1 MSPKSKAN
9 YIYNSFESLALS
21 IIDANWK
28 NQKPVLFIVVYRPP
42 GPYSQF
48 LLDFSDFL
56 SSILLSW
63 DRIII
68 VGDFNIHVD
77 DEGDSLGKAFND
89 LLDGTGFIQNVNKP
103 THSHKH
109 TLDLILTYGTEIS
122 DLSVHPHNPVLSD
135 HFLITFQ
142 FVLQD
147 NPPLVTRTQMK
158 RTLGDHSV
166 SEYKQIIQPIFAS
179 MSSNYEGVMSGLAVN
194 DEFVDRVLFTFRTT
208 LDVVAPSKLKFVKP
222 RRASPWYNAETRSLK
237 QSTRKLERLWR
248 RSNTE
253 HTLSAWK
260 HSLVTYKQALR
271 TAKTRYY
278 SSLIE
283 ENKNNPRF
291 LFSTVARLTNSH
303 TSIEPYI
310 PTTLSCDDFLKI
322 FNNKIATIRNKI
334 NESLPIIRSDK
345 VQTKNSESPINPSKI
360 LNNFTTVDQIDVTSI
375 IMSSKPSMCLLD
387 PIPTKL
393 FKETLPLT
401 IDTILN
407 IINTSLVTGYVPQS
421 FKYAVI
427 KPLLKKPTL
436 DPDILANYDLFLT
449 YHSSP
454 KSLKEW

>member
-1 MSPKSKAN
+1 MRPKNLIHIAPDSSENKIALNKYIKCGLLNIRSISPKSLLVNDLIGDYNIHILALTETWLQQDDFVRLNESTPPSHVNFHTARSTGRGGGVAVISHSCLGMSPKSKSN

-68 VGDFNIHVD
+68 GGDFNIHVD

-158 RTLGDHSV
+158 RTLGDRSV

-179 MSSNYEGVMSGLAVN
+179 MSSNYEGIMSGLAVN
-194 DEFVDRVLFTFRTT
+194 DEFVDRVMFTLRTT
-208 LDVVAPSKLKFVKP
+208 LDVVAPSKVCQ
-222 RRASPWYNAETRSLK
+222 AETSL
-237 QSTRKLERLWR
+237 
-248 RSNTE
+248 
-253 HTLSAWK
+253 
-260 HSLVTYKQALR
+260 SLV
-271 TAKTRYY
+271 
-278 SSLIE
+278 
-283 ENKNNPRF
+283 
-291 LFSTVARLTNSH
+291 
-303 TSIEPYI
+303 
-310 PTTLSCDDFLKI
+310 
-322 FNNKIATIRNKI
+322 
-334 NESLPIIRSDK
+334 
-345 VQTKNSESPINPSKI
+345 
-360 LNNFTTVDQIDVTSI
+360 
-375 IMSSKPSMCLLD
+375 
-387 PIPTKL
+387 
-393 FKETLPLT
+393 
-401 IDTILN
+401 
-407 IINTSLVTGYVPQS
+407 
-421 FKYAVI
+421 
-427 KPLLKKPTL
+427 
-436 DPDILANYDLFLT
+436 
-449 YHSSP
+449 
-454 KSLKEW
+454 